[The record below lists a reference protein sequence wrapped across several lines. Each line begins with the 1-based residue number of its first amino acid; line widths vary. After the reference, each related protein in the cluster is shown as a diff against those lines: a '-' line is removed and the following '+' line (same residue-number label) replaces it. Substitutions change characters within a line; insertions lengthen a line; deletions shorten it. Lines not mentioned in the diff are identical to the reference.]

1 MTKLTR
7 NIEIKKKF
15 SNPDKLELLKQIAE
29 HDEAI
34 NEKQMELSDLQD
46 KAKAIKEYIGTKHEE
61 ISSLCSKYRLGYE
74 STWTECVATYNDG
87 IATFTDEK
95 TGEIVEQ
102 RPMTEAEQLQL
113 SENRVD
119 AEDIIRA
126 ASKAE

>member
-7 NIEIKKKF
+7 NIEIKKKY
-15 SNPDKLELLKQIAE
+15 SNADKLELLKQIAE

-46 KAKAIKEYIGTKHEE
+46 KAKAIKEYIATKHEE

-74 STWTECVATYNDG
+74 STWTECSVVYEKGEA
-87 IATFTDEK
+87 IFTDAN
-95 TGEIVEQ
+95 GEIVEQ

-113 SENRVD
+113 TENRVD
-119 AEDIIRA
+119 AEDVIRA